1 MKRIRR
7 QTLSPKTL
15 TFLKQRTAKV
25 GAAADPSAEA
35 KRLWEM
41 KGKAFEE
48 IRQALRVMASG
59 IERCMYCE
67 DSVGTDIEH
76 FWPKTDYPLL
86 AFDWGNYLIA
96 CSGCNSNYKRTQ
108 FPRDPQGLPL
118 LLNPVEEEPLDHLAF
133 SPSTGRY
140 EPTTPKGTASE
151 EVYGLNRDTLTQGR
165 RNAWIAVQG
174 LLILYAQHKGSG
186 DLAKAGKF
194 EEVVRTYPFAGV
206 LAALLHIAAGPGA
219 TALVDAGSLRAL
231 QNNPEIRDWV

>member
-7 QTLSPKTL
+7 LPLSSKTL

-25 GAAADPSAEA
+25 GTAADPSAEA
-35 KRLWEM
+35 KRLWER

-48 IRQALRVMASG
+48 IRQALKAMASG

-67 DSVGTDIEH
+67 DSAGTDIEH

-86 AFDWGNYLIA
+86 AFDWDNYLIA

-108 FPRDPQGLPL
+108 FPRDPQDLPL

-151 EVYGLNRDTLTQGR
+151 EVYGLNRDTLTRGR
-165 RNAWIAVQG
+165 QSAWTVLQE
-174 LLILYAQHKGSG
+174 LLTLYAQHKSG
-186 DLAKAGKF
+186 DPAKAGRI
-194 EEVVRTYPFAGV
+194 EAAVRTYPFAGV

-231 QNNPEIRDWV
+231 HDNPEIRGWV